1 MTEQARLLVFEFFL
15 AVGVAWFVYS
25 YLYKRVRLDAFREEL
40 FTIRDELF
48 DYMGQRGLPYD
59 TRAYGLL
66 RSSLNG
72 MIRAADDGTF
82 NFVTVSI
89 YIRALKV
96 SDVRAQAAKVAAIV
110 AAIEDVEARK
120 HFQEVFDRV
129 GWIGLRHVWFEGPLS
144 FVLTP
149 ALIVWLSTWDQ
160 RKQEVVEVG
169 VELNRRENPPPA
181 PQPA

>member
-1 MTEQARLLVFEFFL
+1 MTEQTRLLVFEFFL

-82 NFVTVSI
+82 NFVTVSV

-96 SDVRAQAAKVAAIV
+96 SDVKAQAAKL
-110 AAIEDVEARK
+110 
-120 HFQEVFDRV
+120 
-129 GWIGLRHVWFEGPLS
+129 LR
-144 FVLTP
+144 
-149 ALIVWLSTWDQ
+149 
-160 RKQEVVEVG
+160 
-169 VELNRRENPPPA
+169 
-181 PQPA
+181 